1 MVGRAVTVLSAVP
14 VVPVVP
20 AVPVVPEA
28 SVVPVV
34 PSVPVVPVGLLV
46 GALCRLL
53 LGSRRCSRAGLR
65 GSSSLCEGGQRHL
78 AGKNKAEGN
87 TEYTSEWLGDIF
99 FQQRNLLIYLDF

>member
-20 AVPVVPEA
+20 AVPVVPVVPEA
-28 SVVPVV
+28 SVVG
-34 PSVPVVPVGLLV
+34 SGYAGGIVGC
-46 GALCRLL
+46 ALCRLL